1 MYCKF
6 NCKMMTYT
14 GHWAGGESDSYHP
27 HQMLSLLRNSCI
39 FQLLIWVLLRIL
51 NHDSAF
57 SLHRPNIM
65 ANKPFVWPWFLCWL
79 LNIEILMEKPR
90 FFTSIDILWHRYASH
105 CFGLLRFVNWSY
117 RDSSELKQLGDRQWQ
132 TYAKHALNCIP
143 LNVFN

>member
-14 GHWAGGESDSYHP
+14 GDWAGAESGSYHL
-27 HQMLSLLRNSCI
+27 HQMLSLLNSCI

-51 NHDSAF
+51 NRDSAF

-65 ANKPFVWPWFLCWL
+65 ANQPFVWPWFPCWL
-79 LNIEILMEKPR
+79 LNNEILMEKPR
-90 FFTSIDILWHRYASH
+90 YFTSIDILWHRYALH
-105 CFGLLRFVNWSY
+105 CFGLLCFVNWSY
-117 RDSSELKQLGDRQWQ
+117 RDSLELKQLSDRQWQ